1 MVTYLGMHELGH
13 LVSHK
18 RRYLIFVIAVI
29 VYLLI
34 ISLLSPVIES
44 KRASVLADSRS
55 SYVNQM
61 SQGDDSDVISNAWS
75 NFSNSTSKG
84 VDAVELKLLSTAA
97 TTADGVKAANK
108 DVQKGTRNAAVFTVH
123 SAGIFVTSVAD
134 VTSDSVRLEGH
145 IIGDSFG
152 FTSHVMGNSFG
163 FVGSII
169 GGGFSF
175 SSHIIGSTFGLFT
188 GKTHLSSIIQPTDN
202 TPTPVINKLRAQQ
215 AAIIESGTK
224 AALTST
230 QASAVTTTSAVVT
243 SGTGGACDSGDGNG
257 GYPMA
262 WCNASM
268 DTVATLSFNDDPI
281 NRECTSYADWYFTT
295 VEGHTSFQAW
305 GNAKYWATSSNY
317 PTHAVP
323 TVGAIAVETA
333 GAYGHV
339 AIVQALPGQAYDG
352 QTVPSGYVLVSE
364 MNYDWHGHFRYS
376 YSPLSKFSAYIYP

>member
-1 MVTYLGMHELGH
+1 MHELGH
-13 LVSHK
+13 IVSLK
-18 RRYLIFVIAVI
+18 RRYLLFVIAVI
-29 VYLLI
+29 GYLLI
-34 ISLLSPVIES
+34 ISLLSPVIET

-61 SQGDDSDVISNAWS
+61 SQGDDTDIISNDWS
-75 NFSNSTSKG
+75 NFANSTSKAA
-84 VDAVELKLLSTAA
+84 DSVELKALGTAA
-97 TTADGVKAANK
+97 TTADGVKATNK
-108 DVQKGTRNAAVFTVH
+108 DVQKGSKEAAVFTAH
-123 SAGIFVTSVAD
+123 TATILGTSAVD
-134 VTSDSVRLEGH
+134 VTIDSIKLEGH
-145 IIGDSFG
+145 IVGDTFGLTDHVVGGSLSF
-152 FTSHVMGNSFG
+152 MGN
-163 FVGSII
+163 II

-175 SSHIIGSTFGLFT
+175 SSHIVGTTFGLFT

-230 QASAVTTTSAVVT
+230 QTPAVTTASAVIT
-243 SGTGGACDSGDGNG
+243 SGTGGACDSGNGNG
-257 GYPMA
+257 GYPID
-262 WCNASM
+262 WCNAPM
-268 DTVATLSFNDDPI
+268 DTIATLAFNDDPI

-295 VEGHTSFQAW
+295 VEGHTDFKAL

-317 PTHAVP
+317 PTHSTP

-339 AIVQALPGQAYDG
+339 AIVKALPGQMYDG
-352 QTVPSGYVLVSE
+352 QPVPAGYVLVSE

-376 YSPLSKFSAYIYP
+376 YSPLSKFSSYIYP